1 MLTWCHIFSTFWRKD
16 SICFIMPV
24 PDINNIYYGSAF
36 RICKDC
42 ILYVFRCTQCHFRF
56 LPGFSFPFSYHVQPK
71 LYEMQRTCK
80 FGTCQLNN
88 IRIVR
93 EVIQAL
99 TDILSVQFTTDR
111 MSNVIEHIRH
121 KDSFVSGKWSRF
133 RKSGLIDVIAASPWR
148 IYPMRTGF
156 QYIVLEIVFMEQQQS
171 VLISFFC
178 KFF

>member
-1 MLTWCHIFSTFWRKD
+1 MLTWRHILSTFRRKD
-16 SICFIMPV
+16 SVRLIMPV
-24 PDINNIYYGSAF
+24 SNINNIYYGSAF

-42 ILYVFRCTQCHFRF
+42 ILYIFRCTQCHFCF

-71 LYEMQRTCK
+71 LYEVQRACK
-80 FGTCQLNN
+80 FGACQLNN
-88 IRIVR
+88 IRIVC

-99 TDILSVQFTTDR
+99 ADILSVQFTTDR
-111 MSNVIEHIRH
+111 MTDIIEHIRY